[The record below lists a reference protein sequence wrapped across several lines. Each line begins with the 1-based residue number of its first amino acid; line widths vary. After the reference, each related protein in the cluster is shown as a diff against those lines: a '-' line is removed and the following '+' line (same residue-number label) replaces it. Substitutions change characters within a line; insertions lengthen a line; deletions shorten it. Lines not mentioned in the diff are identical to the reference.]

1 MSPAGWLYRFV
12 VWVRAISTLFVP
24 GTCRSGREVDDNGVK
39 TVRPGRPTRG
49 PSMIILI
56 RTAIVDAA
64 RAAWIVALALPV
76 VWLHIVKSVLAPDD
90 AGAFPPV
97 AEEAE
102 PPRWRTDLV
111 RRR

>member
-1 MSPAGWLYRFV
+1 
-12 VWVRAISTLFVP
+12 
-24 GTCRSGREVDDNGVK
+24 
-39 TVRPGRPTRG
+39 
-49 PSMIILI
+49 MIILI
-56 RTAIVDAA
+56 RTTIVDAA